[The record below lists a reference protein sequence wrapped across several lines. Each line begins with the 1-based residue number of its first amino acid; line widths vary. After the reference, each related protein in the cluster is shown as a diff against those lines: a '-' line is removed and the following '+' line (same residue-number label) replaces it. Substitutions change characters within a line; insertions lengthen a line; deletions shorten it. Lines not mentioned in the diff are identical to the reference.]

1 MKKNTVLLL
10 VTVAGLALS
19 GVLAYS
25 QVGSADTTPPA
36 ASDGPPGTPAGDL
49 PKPGQHLKEL
59 LQKYDVNH
67 DGILDKDELAALN
80 QAIDEGK
87 IGPPPGAAGRG
98 PRRGARPGMAGPPSA
113 QDVLDK
119 FDADKDGKLDASEL
133 ASFLAD
139 MQKHRPPPPG
149 RFGPGA
155 GGPPMDGARRGGPPM
170 QDGPPPE
177 QGQ

>member
-1 MKKNTVLLL
+1 M
-10 VTVAGLALS
+10 
-19 GVLAYS
+19 
-25 QVGSADTTPPA
+25 
-36 ASDGPPGTPAGDL
+36 

-59 LQKYDVNH
+59 LEKYDVNH

-80 QAIDEGK
+80 KDIDEGK
-87 IGPPPGAAGRG
+87 IGPPPGAMRQWQARAG
-98 PRRGARPGMAGPPSA
+98 GPPPGPPTV
-113 QDVLDK
+113 QGVLDK
-119 FDADKDGKLDASEL
+119 FDTDKDGKLDATEL
-133 ASFLAD
+133 AAFLAD

-155 GGPPMDGARRGGPPM
+155 GGPPPGWARRGGPPP